1 MRAERLVAIVLLL
14 QTHRQLTA
22 GDLAERLEVSERTI
36 RRDLDSLC
44 YAGVPLYSQRGRG
57 GGWALLDGHK
67 INLSGM
73 TSSEAQALLLVAGPQ
88 ALADLGVGEG
98 VRSALRKLLA
108 ALPEATR
115 ERALQAQAAVH
126 VDPAKWGRQYEP
138 APLLAKLRDAV
149 VNGTEIEITYTKPAA
164 GPEKRVI
171 EPYGLVAKDG
181 VWYVVAG
188 GESGIR
194 TFRVSRVSDAEPTGR
209 KAAKPEGFD
218 LEAAWEA
225 VTRRMTERMP
235 AFVVDFT
242 VRRDS
247 APWVE
252 LSMAWMIGVERLDA
266 AGDAV
271 CYRGSFPSAAA
282 AAAELAR
289 FGDRVTVVSPAEVKD
304 ELVRLGR
311 ALVAANDP
319 A

>member
-1 MRAERLVAIVLLL
+1 MSGKVFAPPSGNCWRPCLRPRRAR
-14 QTHRQLTA
+14 
-22 GDLAERLEVSERTI
+22 
-36 RRDLDSLC
+36 
-44 YAGVPLYSQRGRG
+44 
-57 GGWALLDGHK
+57 
-67 INLSGM
+67 
-73 TSSEAQALLLVAGPQ
+73 VAGT
-88 ALADLGVGEG
+88 G
-98 VRSALRKLLA
+98 R
-108 ALPEATR
+108 
-115 ERALQAQAAVH
+115 VH

-181 VWYVVAG
+181 VWYVVA

-252 LSMAWMIGVERLDA
+252 LSMAWMLGVERLDA

-271 CYRGSFPSAAA
+271 CYRDRSERCGGRRRARPVRRPSD
-282 AAAELAR
+282 
-289 FGDRVTVVSPAEVKD
+289 GRVA
-304 ELVRLGR
+304 G
-311 ALVAANDP
+311 
-319 A
+319 